1 MSNGLFFKASLP
13 FSVPSLVSTSECC
26 PVIKLPRESIK
37 ILVNILHDNIL
48 EGDLFSVDIAYN
60 LWIYT
65 QQNVNILRVSNIIRF
80 EKVPGSKCHKVP
92 PPPQGQKLMRLKKYA
107 KNIFS
112 MLNKMLVVHSFRH
125 MHNAYVCVFILFS
138 KIPKTKHFLE
148 TNKVLSVSLIMLFST
163 NPN

>member
-37 ILVNILHDNIL
+37 ILVTILHDNIL

-65 QQNVNILRVSNIIRF
+65 QQNKNILNRVSNIIRF
-80 EKVPGSKCHKVP
+80 ERVPGSKCQMA
-92 PPPQGQKLMRLKKYA
+92 PPQGQKLMRLKKYA